1 MSKKRIIK
9 ECIKYIKDE
18 KNSDTDVLLAELSSN
33 YDDFEKDLLILIK
46 DECENK
52 IASWEYGIPH
62 LLQNFPKS
70 EDIFDVVIKNLNG
83 KDLYDYLL
91 SLTLHADKVDSQ
103 VNWAFHDYLVGL
115 VNKYGYG
122 DCVSKLEDA
131 LDQGNFEAAT
141 SEEWKE
147 ELEKYLLSN

>member
-18 KNSDTDVLLAELSSN
+18 KNSDTDVLIEELSIN
-33 YDDFEKDLLILIK
+33 YDDFEKDLMILIK

-62 LLQNFPKS
+62 LLQNFPTS
-70 EDIFDVVIKNLNG
+70 EDIFEVVIKNLTG

-91 SLTLHADKVDSQ
+91 SLALHVEKVDSQ
-103 VNWAFHDYLVGL
+103 VNWAFHSYLVDL
-115 VNKYGYG
+115 VNNYGYG
-122 DCVSKLEDA
+122 DCVAKLEDA
-131 LDQGNFEAAT
+131 LDQGEFETTT

-147 ELEKYLLSN
+147 ELEKYLISL

>member
-52 IASWEYGIPH
+52 IASWEYG
-62 LLQNFPKS
+62 
-70 EDIFDVVIKNLNG
+70 
-83 KDLYDYLL
+83 
-91 SLTLHADKVDSQ
+91 DK
-103 VNWAFHDYLVGL
+103 
-115 VNKYGYG
+115 
-122 DCVSKLEDA
+122 
-131 LDQGNFEAAT
+131 
-141 SEEWKE
+141 
-147 ELEKYLLSN
+147 